1 MGWDGK
7 LDSGK
12 YRAPYGANKKDF
24 ERDGYLLLQKLLTL
38 ENMLNQKKIRRVKK
52 RWSFKIFLDVII
64 FNICNVSP
72 RAGALWELDILLGR
86 QNVTRIK
93 QIKG

>member
-38 ENMLNQKKIRRVKK
+38 EEKKQ
-52 RWSFKIFLDVII
+52 S
-64 FNICNVSP
+64 
-72 RAGALWELDILLGR
+72 E
-86 QNVTRIK
+86 
-93 QIKG
+93 